1 MKGSLQQKRGKY
13 YAVFRVNGNKNPT
26 WFPLNIDAKVGNKR
40 KAEKA
45 MTELLVKYNSSLKY
59 TDITFSCYMGNW
71 LKSKREIIKPS
82 TYETYE
88 VTVNKKI
95 LPYFNE
101 KGYKLSS
108 LSSLQLTNYFKF
120 LKLCGGRGGKG
131 LSEKSVKNIRGIIS
145 AALQDAVNENLLISN
160 PILKSQM
167 PVFEKE
173 LKKEVTT
180 YSAREARALLE
191 FAKHAQ
197 SHIYIFLLLALNTG
211 LRRGELL
218 ALTWDDVDF
227 EKMILNVTKSRTGTK
242 KEVTSMVTK
251 PKTKSSNRVIP
262 LTEFI
267 ISELQEEKL
276 RQQKNKEL
284 FGNCYDSSH
293 NFIVRNIDGKPYTN
307 LNAINRVV
315 SRLCKNAGLKHCTIH
330 GFRHT
335 VANLLD
341 DNGVPIQEVSVLLG
355 HENVA
360 TTEKI
365 YIHRNRTAKR
375 ENISLLENVIGYVR
389 QDVIQTQI

>member
-1 MKGSLQQKRGKY
+1 MKGSLQERRGKY

-45 MTELLVKYNSSLKY
+45 MTELIVKYNAQIY
-59 TDITFSCYMGNW
+59 TDITFSSYMESW
-71 LKSKREIIKPS
+71 LNSKREIIKPS
-82 TYETYE
+82 TFETYE
-88 VTVNKKI
+88 ITVNKKI
-95 LPYFNE
+95 LPYFRE
-101 KGYKLSS
+101 KGYKLSAIS
-108 LSSLQLTNYFKF
+108 ASHFTEYFKF
-120 LKLCGGRGGKG
+120 LKLYGRRGESG
-131 LSEKSVKNIRGIIS
+131 LSEKSVKNIKGIIS
-145 AALQDAVNENLLISN
+145 SALEDAVNDNLLSFN

-173 LKKEVTT
+173 IKKEVTT
-180 YSAREARALLE
+180 YSAKEVCTLLE
-191 FAKHAQ
+191 YARNSQ

-262 LTEFI
+262 LTEFV
-267 ISELQEEKL
+267 ISELKAEQS
-276 RQQKNKEL
+276 RQKQNKQL

-307 LNAINRVV
+307 LNTINRVV
-315 SRLCKNAGLKHCTIH
+315 NRLCKNAGLKHCTIH

-335 VANLLD
+335 VASLLD
-341 DNGVPIQEVSVLLG
+341 DNGVPIQEISVLLG

-389 QDVIQTQI
+389 QDFRQTQI

>member
-26 WFPLNIDAKVGNKR
+26 WFPLNIDARVGNKR

-45 MTELLVKYNSSLKY
+45 MTELIVKYNAQIY
-59 TDITFSCYMGNW
+59 TDITFSSYMESW
-71 LKSKREIIKPS
+71 LNSKREIIKPS
-82 TYETYE
+82 TFETYE
-88 VTVNKKI
+88 ITVNKKI
-95 LPYFNE
+95 LPYFRE
-101 KGYKLSS
+101 KGYKLSAIS
-108 LSSLQLTNYFKF
+108 ASHFTEYFKF
-120 LKLCGGRGGKG
+120 LKLYGGRGGRG
-131 LSEKSVKNIRGIIS
+131 LSEKSVKNIKGIIS
-145 AALQDAVNENLLISN
+145 SALEDAVNDNLLSFN

-173 LKKEVTT
+173 IKKEVTT
-180 YSAREARALLE
+180 YSAKEVCTLLE
-191 FAKHAQ
+191 YARKSQ
-197 SHIYIFLLLALNTG
+197 SHIYIFLLFALNTG

-218 ALTWDDVDF
+218 ALTWYDVDF

-262 LTEFI
+262 LTEFVI
-267 ISELQEEKL
+267 DELKEERR
-276 RQQKNKEL
+276 RQKQNKQL
-284 FGNCYDSSH
+284 FGNCYDTGN

-315 SRLCKNAGLKHCTIH
+315 NRLCKNAGLKHCTIH

-335 VANLLD
+335 VASLLD
-341 DNGVPIQEVSVLLG
+341 DNGVPIQEISVLLG

-389 QDVIQTQI
+389 QDVRQTQI